1 MANFIL
7 TRTISAPVD
16 KVWALAGDF
25 LKAPGPGV
33 EVTVEKRGNGPDN
46 VGAERTITIGSVKV
60 RERLESVGPGRTFSY
75 KILSGAP
82 MKDHL
87 ATATFTAKGSST
99 EIRWEVSFTPK
110 IPGIGWIVA
119 LVTKKADNQYLDV
132 VAKAAQ

>member
-7 TRTISAPVD
+7 TRTIAAPVD
-16 KVWALAGDF
+16 KVWAVGGDF
-25 LKAPGPGV
+25 MKAPGPGV
-33 EVTVEKRGNGPDN
+33 EVKVEKRGNDTDN

-60 RERLESVGPGRTFSY
+60 RERLETVGPGKSFSY

-87 ATATFTAKGSST
+87 ATATFTAKGSAT
-99 EIRWEVSFTPK
+99 EIRWVVALTPK

-119 LVTKKADNQYLDV
+119 LVTKKTVNQYLDV

>member
-1 MANFIL
+1 MAKFIL
-7 TRTISAPVD
+7 IKMISAPVD
-16 KVWALAGDF
+16 KVWAIGGDF
-25 LKAPGPGV
+25 MKAPGPGV
-33 EVTVEKRGNGPDN
+33 EVKIEKRGNGSDN

-60 RERLESVGPGRTFSY
+60 LERLETVGPGRTFSY

-99 EIRWEVSFTPK
+99 EIRWEVAFTPK